1 MIEIKNLT
9 CKLNENIV
17 LNDVSLKINK
27 GESVAIIGPNGSGKT
42 TLLRVLNG
50 LIDVK
55 RGEYIF
61 DGQRIDSRF
70 LNDAKKRKIFHKRI
84 GFVFQ
89 NSDNQLFCKT
99 VFDEI
104 AFGLL
109 QFDIKYEE
117 IEKRVYDCLKLLDI
131 EHLKNRVPYTLSGGE
146 KKKVAIASILA
157 LNPDVLILDE
167 PLNEID
173 PKSKRKIKELLQT
186 LNGFGKTIIC
196 ATHDFDYFKGLFKRA
211 IVLSSEHKII
221 YDGDFDS
228 LIGDKEFLEKNNI
241 I

>member
-1 MIEIKNLT
+1 MIEIKNIT
-9 CKLNENIV
+9 CKLNENVV
-17 LNDVSLKINK
+17 LDGVSFKVNK
-27 GESVAIIGPNGSGKT
+27 GESIAIIGPNGSGKT

-228 LIGDKEFLEKNNI
+228 LIGDKEFLEDNNI

>member
-9 CKLNENIV
+9 CRLNENIV
-17 LNDVSLKINK
+17 LDDVSFKINK
-27 GESVAIIGPNGSGKT
+27 GENVAIIGPNGSGKT

-61 DGQRIDSRF
+61 DGQRIDSKF

-146 KKKVAIASILA
+146 KKKVVIASTLA
-157 LNPDVLILDE
+157 LNPEVLILDE

-186 LNGFGKTIIC
+186 LNDFGKTIIC

-221 YDGDFDS
+221 YDGDFDR